1 MKKKIMIATCTIVPV
16 AATVAAFLLRRRKRY
31 ISQ

>member
-1 MKKKIMIATCTIVPV
+1 MKKKIVIAVCAIVPV
-16 AATVAAFLLRRRKRY
+16 AATVAAFLLHNRKRY

>member
-1 MKKKIMIATCTIVPV
+1 MKKKIMIAVCTMISV
-16 AATVAAFLLRRRKRY
+16 AAGAAAFLLRRRKRY

>member
-1 MKKKIMIATCTIVPV
+1 MKKKIMIGVCATVSV
-16 AATVAAFLLRRRKRY
+16 AATAVAFLLRRRKRY

>member
-1 MKKKIMIATCTIVPV
+1 MKKKIMIAVCAIVPV
-16 AATVAAFLLRRRKRY
+16 ATGAVAFLLRRRKRY